1 MNCEENV
8 LIPFIPKPKKIK
20 HNKNKYKGIYEQITP
35 IIVVFII
42 CIIFGKCV
50 MNVLL
55 WKIFNSIY
63 GIIIMII
70 GLLFFIIAMVSL
82 FKVHFTDPGDGS
94 NIIYKEN
101 EQEIKEA
108 KERSEYAKQHHMFC
122 VDIGYPVRYC
132 NKCQK
137 IKKER
142 MYHCKKCKRCIDMKD
157 HHCSWV
163 GNCIG
168 RNNYKFFILFLYY
181 IVISIFFGIIILIWS
196 IIKDT
201 SLYITII
208 LLNQF
213 LPFLFICNYLI
224 DIFLLVIVIALFISL
239 LHLCYLYTLNIIKNQ
254 TTMESIE
261 NERYN
266 YFLYH
271 KYPFPSYN
279 NGIWNNIEELMGSG
293 WNVFS
298 PFSLAHSNDIIKEV
312 KDK

>member
-196 IIKDT
+196 II
-201 SLYITII
+201 
-208 LLNQF
+208 
-213 LPFLFICNYLI
+213 
-224 DIFLLVIVIALFISL
+224 
-239 LHLCYLYTLNIIKNQ
+239 HLCYLYTLNIIKNQ

>member
-163 GNCIG
+163 
-168 RNNYKFFILFLYY
+168 
-181 IVISIFFGIIILIWS
+181 V
-196 IIKDT
+196 
-201 SLYITII
+201 
-208 LLNQF
+208 
-213 LPFLFICNYLI
+213 
-224 DIFLLVIVIALFISL
+224 
-239 LHLCYLYTLNIIKNQ
+239 HLCYLYTLNIIKNQ